1 MALFFLTPLSLLHA
15 MLELHGA
22 GAPITGG
29 STMST
34 QSRRPLAG
42 FGWLKNGISL
52 GFRHPKSIFG
62 GAAFLVLAL
71 LLPSLPTLLIQFH
84 LLGAGT
90 PQSPAI
96 LLWLMPIGALF
107 GLLIVPLYA
116 GYLQVI
122 DAAEHGLPARARDI
136 FKPYRQGEALR
147 LIGYG
152 LALIAIY
159 IVMLGIIIA
168 AAGRGIASWYMQV
181 LTAQVNHQPPPGL
194 PQGFGIAMA
203 LLTVLGLF
211 MVGLYSVSLGQVALR
226 RRGVFGAIGDGLAG
240 ALKNL
245 LPLLVLAVSVVL
257 AWIVVVIALAIV
269 VGLLALI
276 GHFVGAWLMLV
287 LIIPVYIALVLVTF
301 AVMFGVMY
309 YLWRDVCGD
318 DTAHG
323 VDQAIAA

>member
-1 MALFFLTPLSLLHA
+1 
-15 MLELHGA
+15 
-22 GAPITGG
+22 
-29 STMST
+29 MST
-34 QSRRPLAG
+34 RSAGPLAG
-42 FGWLKNGISL
+42 FRWLKNGISL

-62 GAAFLVLAL
+62 GAAILLAAL

-84 LLGAGT
+84 VVGAGT
-90 PQSPAI
+90 PQSPAT
-96 LLWLMPIGALF
+96 LVWFMLIGVLF

-116 GYLQVI
+116 GYLQII
-122 DAAEHGLPARARDI
+122 DAAERGLAARARDI

-168 AAGRGIASWYMQV
+168 AAGGGIASWYMQV
-181 LTAQVNHQPPPGL
+181 LAAQANHQLPPGL
-194 PQGFGIAMA
+194 PHGFGIAMA

-211 MVGLYSVSLGQVALR
+211 MMGLYSVSLGQVALR
-226 RRGVFGAIGDGLAG
+226 RRGVFNAIGDGLAG

-245 LPLLVLAVSVVL
+245 LPLLVLAVSLVL
-257 AWIVVVIALAIV
+257 AWIVVSIALVIV
-269 VGLLALI
+269 VGVLALI

-287 LIIPVYIALVLVTF
+287 LVTPIYIALALVTF

-318 DTAHG
+318 DSARG